1 MPKTKTNQKMG
12 ITQRYAL
19 TGAAIGLYFAIFA
32 KPSGA
37 PDFLMAVFL
46 AVVAAFVTTI
56 IRSWKKKRTFMDIL
70 KDFFGMLL
78 LYSAFLVS
86 MQLRH
91 LANDIG
97 GRLVVGVVTVAIGV
111 ITGLFFAARAKAAG
125 QK

>member
-1 MPKTKTNQKMG
+1 MD

-37 PDFLMAVFL
+37 PDFLIAVIL
-46 AVVAAFVTTI
+46 AVMAAIVTTI
-56 IRSWKKKRTFMDIL
+56 VQSWKKQRTFTDIL
-70 KDFFGMLL
+70 KDFLSMLL

-86 MQLRH
+86 MQLRL
-91 LANDIG
+91 LANDMG
-97 GRLVVGVVTVAIGV
+97 GRLLVGVVTVVIGV

-125 QK
+125 QI